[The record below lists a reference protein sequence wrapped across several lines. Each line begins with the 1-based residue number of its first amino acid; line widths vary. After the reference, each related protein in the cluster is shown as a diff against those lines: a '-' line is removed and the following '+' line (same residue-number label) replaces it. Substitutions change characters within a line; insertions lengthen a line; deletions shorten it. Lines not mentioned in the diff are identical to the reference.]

1 MEEKT
6 VNNEE
11 KILLKKI
18 PCVNKF
24 LFFLQVFIELIN
36 WKLEQLNDLADK
48 ELKELDTDIKF
59 DDRQKAFDLM
69 FKFDDNAGYFDQIQ
83 SVSSRPTTSHSVATL
98 AHKNAKRYTIEA
110 KRKKV
115 ATTKYWLQDVLGK
128 TIIPGTTIVLLV
140 LYFFV
145 VLIQC

>member
-1 MEEKT
+1 M
-6 VNNEE
+6 
-11 KILLKKI
+11 
-18 PCVNKF
+18 
-24 LFFLQVFIELIN
+24 FIELIN

-48 ELKELDTDIKF
+48 EQKELDTDIKF

-69 FKFDDNAGYFDQIQ
+69 FKFDDNTGHFDQIQ
-83 SVSSRPTTSHSVATL
+83 SESSRPTTSHSVAPL
-98 AHKNAKRYTIEA
+98 ARKNAKRYTIEA

-128 TIIPGTTIVLLV
+128 TIIPGTTIALLV

>member
-1 MEEKT
+1 M
-6 VNNEE
+6 
-11 KILLKKI
+11 
-18 PCVNKF
+18 
-24 LFFLQVFIELIN
+24 
-36 WKLEQLNDLADK
+36 EQLNGVAVK
-48 ELKELDTDIKF
+48 EKKELDTDIKF

-69 FKFDDNAGYFDQIQ
+69 FKFEDSASHFDQFQ
-83 SVSSRPTTSHSVATL
+83 SASSRPTTSHSVAPL
-98 AHKNAKRYTIEA
+98 AEKNTKRYAIET

-128 TIIPGTTIVLLV
+128 TIIPGTTIALLT